1 MSERE
6 PDVINSKLSRVF
18 TWDNYRLRVEI
29 YRLDDRP
36 GWTLE
41 VVNEVGTSTVWDDLF
56 ATDREAF
63 EAFQETLERDGI
75 DAFLDDYPVGN
86 VIPFP
91 RGRLH

>member
-6 PDVINSKLSRVF
+6 PEVINSKLSRRFEWVG
-18 TWDNYRLRVEI
+18 YRLSIEI

-41 VVNEVGTSTVWDDLF
+41 VINEAGTSVVWNDQF
-56 ATDREAF
+56 ATDRDADNAF
-63 EAFQETLERDGI
+63 RETLATEGLA
-75 DAFLDDYPVGN
+75 AFLDDDEGN

-91 RGRLH
+91 SGRLH